1 MRRRFRRVG
10 RMAAT
15 AALGATLGFLV
26 PTMVGAFVGSPA
38 PRQAAAAPGMS
49 QSVAREFLVAYLNN
63 DQFTL
68 QALESDPKSALDA
81 ADLAR
86 QRMTVVS
93 VTPLATQLYSS
104 SASYAYA
111 VEVKLPDGSISLI
124 GFRVRAI
131 ASGLRIADPPATG
144 N

>member
-1 MRRRFRRVG
+1 MRRRLRRVG

-26 PTMVGAFVGSPA
+26 PTMVGAFVGTPA

-81 ADLAR
+81 ADLSR

-111 VEVKLPDGSISLI
+111 VEVKLSDGTISLI
-124 GFRVRAI
+124 GFRVRAT